1 MRRPPHIV
9 RLQVLR
15 ILAKEIDKVT
25 EQLGELQTVRRESPV
40 SACFVS
46 SNLEKFCIF
55 FLKLFGRPY
64 SPRRL
69 RSKWNCCKHTC
80 TFYRSVI
87 VSIWADFVAQ
97 CKMI

>member
-55 FLKLFGRPY
+55 FFNYLVDLTAHDDCDRSGTAASILALSTGR
-64 SPRRL
+64 
-69 RSKWNCCKHTC
+69 
-80 TFYRSVI
+80 
-87 VSIWADFVAQ
+87 
-97 CKMI
+97 

>member
-25 EQLGELQTVRRESPV
+25 EQLGELQTVRRERPV

-46 SNLEKFCIF
+46 SNLEIFFIF
-55 FLKLFGRPY
+55 FLIIWSTLQPTTIAIEVELLQAYLHFLQVGNCFDLGRF
-64 SPRRL
+64 RGA
-69 RSKWNCCKHTC
+69 
-80 TFYRSVI
+80 V
-87 VSIWADFVAQ
+87 
-97 CKMI
+97 